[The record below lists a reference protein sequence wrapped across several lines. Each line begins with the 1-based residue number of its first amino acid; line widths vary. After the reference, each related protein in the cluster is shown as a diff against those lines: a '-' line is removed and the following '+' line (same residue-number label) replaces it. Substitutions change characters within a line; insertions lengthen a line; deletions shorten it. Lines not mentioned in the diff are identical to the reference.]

1 MTPGGRIDSDI
12 GCMPKGDGNVHD
24 NSFGHGVRTCGHG
37 RRRALRVDPRG
48 VAEGVADQGLARTG
62 RFAKE
67 FGLYSVTTL
76 PGEVFTA
83 EAGFFAEH
91 DPDTVVAPDVFFIG
105 KDRVPS
111 QTELEADYVRVPPD
125 AVVEVLSPS
134 NTSAEAE
141 IEEKVLIYLRAGVRL
156 VLVANPSH
164 KTISVRTPGG
174 SERILG
180 IGDDLDGGD
189 ALPGFLVPVARFFPD

>member
-1 MTPGGRIDSDI
+1 
-12 GCMPKGDGNVHD
+12 
-24 NSFGHGVRTCGHG
+24 
-37 RRRALRVDPRG
+37 
-48 VAEGVADQGLARTG
+48 
-62 RFAKE
+62 
-67 FGLYSVTTL
+67 
-76 PGEVFTA
+76 
-83 EAGFFAEH
+83 
-91 DPDTVVAPDVFFIG
+91 
-105 KDRVPS
+105 
-111 QTELEADYVRVPPD
+111 LEADYVRVPPD

>member
-1 MTPGGRIDSDI
+1 MGEDAPFELIRGELRRVSQT
-12 GCMPKGDGNVHD
+12 KGW
-24 NSFGHGVRTCGHG
+24 HGLVS
-37 RRRALRVDPRG
+37 
-48 VAEGVADQGLARTG
+48 G

-67 FGLYSVTTL
+67 FGLYSVTIL
-76 PGEVFTA
+76 PGEVFT
-83 EAGFFAEH
+83 AEH

-134 NTSAEAE
+134 NTSAE
-141 IEEKVLIYLRAGVRL
+141 IEEKVLIYLRASVRL

-174 SERILG
+174 SERNLG
-180 IGDDLDGGD
+180 IGGGD
-189 ALPGFLVPVARFFPD
+189 ALPGFLVPVARLFPE

>member
-1 MTPGGRIDSDI
+1 MSTTTRLVTAKELAAMGEDAPFELIRGELRRVS
-12 GCMPKGDGNVHD
+12 PTKGW
-24 NSFGHGVRTCGHG
+24 HG
-37 RRRALRVDPRG
+37 RVS
-48 VAEGVADQGLARTG
+48 G

-67 FGLYSVTTL
+67 FGLHSVTIL

-134 NTSAEAE
+134 NTSAE

-180 IGDDLDGGD
+180 IGDDLEGGD
-189 ALPGFLVPVARFFPD
+189 ALPGFLVPVARLFPE

>member
-1 MTPGGRIDSDI
+1 MGEDAPFELIRGELRRVSAT
-12 GCMPKGDGNVHD
+12 KGW
-24 NSFGHGVRTCGHG
+24 HG
-37 RRRALRVDPRG
+37 RVS
-48 VAEGVADQGLARTG
+48 G

-67 FGLYSVTTL
+67 FGLYSVAIL

-83 EAGFFAEH
+83 KAGFFAEH

-134 NTSAEAE
+134 NTSAE

-156 VLVANPSH
+156 VLEANPAH

-180 IGDDLDGGD
+180 IGDDLVGGD
-189 ALPGFLVPVARFFPD
+189 ALPGFLVPVARLFPE